1 MSTYTEYYKYY
12 YQANKE
18 HIKKTTMEYYAKNKE
33 RLQEYR
39 KEYNK
44 LYYQTVLK
52 AKRSKPKTVKPE
64 TVKPKRIRTV
74 KHKTITLETVK
85 SEPTEIM
92 KETVLYPTQIVK
104 GNFTLCFD

>member
-1 MSTYTEYYKYY
+1 MSTYTDYFKNY

-18 HIKKTTMEYYAKNKE
+18 RIMKNNMEYYEKNKA
-33 RLQEYR
+33 RLQEYK
-39 KEYNK
+39 KEYSK
-44 LYYQTVLK
+44 HYYQTVLK
-52 AKRSKPKTVKPE
+52 AKRSKPTTVKPKTVKP
-64 TVKPKRIRTV
+64 KTV

-85 SEPTEIM
+85 SGPTEIM